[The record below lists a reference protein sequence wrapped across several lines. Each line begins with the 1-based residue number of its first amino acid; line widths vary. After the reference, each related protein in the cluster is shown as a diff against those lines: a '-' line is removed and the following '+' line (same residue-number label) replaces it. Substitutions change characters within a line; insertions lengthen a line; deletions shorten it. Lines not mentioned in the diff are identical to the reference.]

1 LKQHKQQTYKT
12 KEKGGKM
19 KASGI
24 IILIITMYYT
34 FKQVKEFYRIAKK
47 EIEEQKKED

>member
-1 LKQHKQQTYKT
+1 
-12 KEKGGKM
+12 M

-47 EIEEQKKED
+47 EIEDEKKED